1 MSYAFYGWE
10 TATIPPAQP
19 DNFPSIRSPQEL
31 YDALRTVW
39 CAETCAPRMRKDWS
53 PENPTLGQ
61 CSITAFLVQDIFGG
75 RVYGIPLGDGNYHLY
90 NVAAGRC
97 FDLTSEQFGEKARN
111 RPPAG
116 EESRAFFHAPAGS
129 VQKCNE
135 NTGKRRGRVFF
146 CSSLKYLYF
155 PQVLKICCKNARS
168 GEGNS
173 AGDFGLKN

>member
-19 DNFPSIRSPQEL
+19 DDFPSIRSPQEL

-39 CAETCAPRMRKDWS
+39 CAETCAPRTRKDWS

-111 RPPAG
+111 LVYENNPEQFREIHFAKAEKRARYELLRERLRRSLAG
-116 EESRAFFHAPAGS
+116 RA
-129 VQKCNE
+129 
-135 NTGKRRGRVFF
+135 
-146 CSSLKYLYF
+146 
-155 PQVLKICCKNARS
+155 
-168 GEGNS
+168 
-173 AGDFGLKN
+173 

>member
-19 DNFPSIRSPQEL
+19 DDFPSIRSPQEL

-111 RPPAG
+111 LVYETTPSSSGKSISPKPKSGRAMNCCANASGAVWPAVHKQHG
-116 EESRAFFHAPAGS
+116 KKRVCPRRAA
-129 VQKCNE
+129 
-135 NTGKRRGRVFF
+135 
-146 CSSLKYLYF
+146 L
-155 PQVLKICCKNARS
+155 PQHR
-168 GEGNS
+168 
-173 AGDFGLKN
+173 

>member
-19 DNFPSIRSPQEL
+19 DDFPSIRSPQEL

-75 RVYGIPLGDGNYHLY
+75 RVYGIPLGDGNYHQY

-111 RPPAG
+111 LVYENNPEQFREIHFAKAEKRARYELLRERLRRSLAG
-116 EESRAFFHAPAGS
+116 RA
-129 VQKCNE
+129 
-135 NTGKRRGRVFF
+135 
-146 CSSLKYLYF
+146 
-155 PQVLKICCKNARS
+155 
-168 GEGNS
+168 
-173 AGDFGLKN
+173 

>member
-19 DNFPSIRSPQEL
+19 DDFPSIRSPQEL

-75 RVYGIPLGDGNYHLY
+75 RVYGIPLGDGNDHLY

-111 RPPAG
+111 LVYENNPEQFREIHFAKAEKRARYELLRERLRRSLAG
-116 EESRAFFHAPAGS
+116 RA
-129 VQKCNE
+129 
-135 NTGKRRGRVFF
+135 
-146 CSSLKYLYF
+146 
-155 PQVLKICCKNARS
+155 
-168 GEGNS
+168 
-173 AGDFGLKN
+173 